1 MKFVGNSGGRYK
13 FPTLIPHK
21 FLPGVRRSTIF
32 FILGWN
38 EREEI
43 RLFYEYY
50 YTDRH
55 AMTLDVNNDLVV
67 KSIARVNI
75 TNYQS
80 LEVDLYFSRS
90 PKEYRAPTRF
100 SKNIIELIT

>member
-1 MKFVGNSGGRYK
+1 M

-43 RLFYEYY
+43 RLFYEYC
-50 YTDRH
+50 YTDPTKRH
-55 AMTLDVNNDLVV
+55 AMYD
-67 KSIARVNI
+67 SQR
-75 TNYQS
+75 
-80 LEVDLYFSRS
+80 
-90 PKEYRAPTRF
+90 
-100 SKNIIELIT
+100 